1 MIISMKQYLDNKN
14 PKLKIDNLIGKIST
28 TADHDP
34 LRKIKDHMDKVN
46 NIIQSLREF
55 KDAQEQDKRE

>member
-14 PKLKIDNLIGKIST
+14 PKLKIDNNTGKITS
-28 TADHDP
+28 TADNDP

-46 NIIQSLREF
+46 NIIQSLRDIR
-55 KDAQEQDKRE
+55 DAEEQNKRT